1 MPPEHDDDCN
11 DNEVAIDP
19 VTGID
24 EAGVMVDAQIVL
36 TSGFDEEGAP
46 QIWIRST
53 AGSMVQALG
62 MLEVA
67 KAHIIAEAYSE

>member
-1 MPPEHDDDCN
+1 MPDHDDDCN
-11 DNEVAIDP
+11 DNEVALDP
-19 VTGID
+19 DTG

-46 QIWIRST
+46 QVWIRST